1 GLKAAMEGIDDVCYL
16 VHSMN
21 SGRDFERHEAQ
32 AATRL
37 VEATAAAGGRQ
48 IIYLGGLH
56 PESAK
61 LSMHMRSRAKVGE
74 IFLASSTPA
83 IVFQAGIIIGS
94 GSASFEMIR
103 PLADALR
110 WMPAPDWVATRVE
123 PLSVRD
129 VLDYL

>member
-1 GLKAAMEGIDDVCYL
+1 LPETTPSARLPRSVLVLGATGYIGGRLVPRLLQAGHAVSVGVRSPDKLSAVPWADEVTVHTVDLDDGTGLKAAMEGIDDVCYL

-61 LSMHMRSRAKVGE
+61 
-74 IFLASSTPA
+74 
-83 IVFQAGIIIGS
+83 
-94 GSASFEMIR
+94 
-103 PLADALR
+103 
-110 WMPAPDWVATRVE
+110 
-123 PLSVRD
+123 
-129 VLDYL
+129 